1 MDPRLPRPG
10 PVAPSDGAA
19 GAVEILSAICRRFA
33 LSRLTPQLSA
43 CREALAGGGL
53 LDVAV
58 LGRFKAGK
66 SSFLN
71 CLCGAQILP
80 VGAIPV
86 TSVLTTLRYGENE
99 RAVVTFAD
107 GREEEVPLRALS
119 SFVAESENPGNRK
132 GVSLVEAESP
142 SLAPFREL
150 RFVDTPGLGSAFRHN
165 TAVTREWL
173 PRAAAALV
181 AVSSDQPVSEQDLEL
196 LSELSRYTPR
206 SAVLLTKVDLL
217 PEEELGSVLAHCRR
231 VLDGELGG
239 SLPVFPFS
247 VRRGVERWSR
257 ELREGLLGPLIARRE
272 SEAGRIL
279 AHKVQNLAR
288 EAAQYLEVAREAA
301 RARRAVREGL
311 AARLARERQEQEFLR
326 EQIALVAKQR
336 KEAAGVEIEER
347 FLRHRRSF
355 LACARESLAADMDS
369 WGGSLWTR
377 TRRFETWA
385 EEFFAG
391 ELARLSDPE
400 RDRFRE
406 LLSDTEVR
414 LERMVEGFQGRLAE
428 SVRDALGIAFEP
440 PRVRLSV
447 PSPRLPDTRAGRVF
461 DTPVD
466 LLWFL
471 VPMPVFGP
479 LVRRHFL
486 KRVGF
491 EGEKGL
497 FRLCAAWRETVGKAI
512 SGMADQA
519 REMVRTE
526 VETLDSLLS
535 RAEGFSPEAVG
546 EALAQARR
554 LAQEPVSEQGVE

>member
-1 MDPRLPRPG
+1 MDRRPPPPG
-10 PVAPSDGAA
+10 SAATPADAAEAVAT
-19 GAVEILSAICRRFA
+19 LSAISRRFG
-33 LSRLTPQLSA
+33 LSRLDPQLSA
-43 CREALAGGGL
+43 CREAIAGGGL

-71 CLCGAQILP
+71 CLAGAQILP
-80 VGAIPV
+80 VGAVPV
-86 TSVLTTLRYGENE
+86 TSVLTTLRFGEAE
-99 RAVVTFAD
+99 RATATFAD
-107 GREEEVPLRALS
+107 GRVEEVPLRTLS
-119 SFVAESENPGNRK
+119 SLVAESENPGNRK
-132 GVSLVEAESP
+132 GVLLVEGQTP
-142 SLAPFREL
+142 SLAPFREV

-196 LSELSRYTPR
+196 LSELARYTPR
-206 SAVLLTKVDLL
+206 AAVLLTKVDLL
-217 PEEELGSVLAHCRR
+217 PEEELESVLDHCRR
-231 VLDGELGG
+231 VLTAELGG
-239 SLPVFPFS
+239 ALPVFPFS
-247 VRRGVERWSR
+247 VRRGVDRWR
-257 ELREGLLGPLIARRE
+257 KELGEGLLGPLIARRDSE
-272 SEAGRIL
+272 SARIL
-279 AHKVQNLAR
+279 AHKVRNVAR
-288 EAAQYLEVAREAA
+288 EAAQYLEVAREAG
-301 RARRAVREGL
+301 RARSAVREAL
-311 AARLARERQEQEFLR
+311 AARLARERKEQEFLR

-336 KEAAGVEIEER
+336 KEGAGVEIEER
-347 FLRHRRSF
+347 LFRHRGSF
-355 LACARESLAADMDS
+355 LASARDRLAADLGT

-377 TRRFETWA
+377 TRRFESWA

-406 LLSDTEVR
+406 LLSDTKER

-461 DTPVD
+461 DSHLD

-471 VPMPVFGP
+471 VPMSLFGP

-497 FRLCAAWRETVGKAI
+497 FRLCAAWREAVGAGI
-512 SGMADQA
+512 SEMAAQA
-519 REMVRTE
+519 SEAVRAE
-526 VETLDSLLS
+526 LDTLDSLLS
-535 RAEGFSPEAVG
+535 RPEGISPEETEA
-546 EALAQARR
+546 ALARARR
-554 LAQEPVSEQGVE
+554 LASAPLSEQGVE